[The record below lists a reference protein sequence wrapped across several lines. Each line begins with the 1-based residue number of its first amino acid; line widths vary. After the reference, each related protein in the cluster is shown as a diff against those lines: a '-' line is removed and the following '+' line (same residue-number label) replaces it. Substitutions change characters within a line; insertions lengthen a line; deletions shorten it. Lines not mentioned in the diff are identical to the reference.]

1 MRKSTGKTPGARHQT
16 GIERANRRGECD
28 DCMAVA
34 VELFQ
39 VWCDDHCF
47 DGDNLD
53 GGFAYCGTCARRIER
68 NHSSRYAGVAR

>member
-34 VELFQ
+34 VELFRAL
-39 VWCDDHCF
+39 HE
-47 DGDNLD
+47 
-53 GGFAYCGTCARRIER
+53 ARICAHER
-68 NHSSRYAGVAR
+68 FP